1 MKQMYVYIMAS
12 RKNGTIYIGVTSDL
26 VKRVWQHKNHILEGF
41 TKAYNVDKLVYYE
54 VWQDELA
61 SIEREKR
68 LKHWNRNWKIK
79 LIEKDN
85 PEWRDLYEDI
95 IG

>member
-68 LKHWNRNWKIK
+68 LKHWNRNWKRK

>member
-1 MKQMYVYIMAS
+1 MYVYIMAS